1 MLFPAVL
8 PCLFPQLSLKKAV
21 LVGFLMSLGR
31 ELIQYAAA
39 IGVADIDDLILNTLG
54 TLAGAG
60 IYYGLLLNEAK
71 QRWRDRYD

>member
-1 MLFPAVL
+1 
-8 PCLFPQLSLKKAV
+8 
-21 LVGFLMSLGR
+21 MSLGR